1 MRVLLGVSGGIAAYK
16 AAILVRR
23 LQDSGHQVRCA
34 ITRSAPRFVSPL
46 TLEVLTG
53 HAVYSESYLEARG
66 KAEEEHIAAAQWADV
81 LCVAPA
87 TANTLARLS
96 LGLAE
101 DFLST
106 TALAFEGTLFVA
118 PAMHAA
124 MWGKPEVQENM
135 ARLQAR
141 GVRVL
146 GPVEGALASGERGM
160 GRMLEPEEIVA
171 AIDASRSEG
180 ILSGRRV
187 VISAGPTFESLDPV
201 RFLGNRSSG
210 RMGFALAEEAAELG
224 AHVILVAGPVSLA
237 GPSGVERVDVVDAL
251 GMEAAVYEAA
261 ADADLVIMA
270 AAVSDFRPAVRKD
283 QKIKKDGSVPSIVLV
298 ENPDILRG
306 LADKAPTAVR
316 VGFAAETE
324 NLEKN
329 AETKLRAKD
338 VDYLVANDVSR
349 TDIGFD
355 SESNEVTVY
364 GRDGSVHHLSRRPKT
379 EIARE
384 LLKLF
389 ARDQRLS

>member
-1 MRVLLGVSGGIAAYK
+1 
-16 AAILVRR
+16 
-23 LQDSGHQVRCA
+23 
-34 ITRSAPRFVSPL
+34 
-46 TLEVLTG
+46 
-53 HAVYSESYLEARG
+53 
-66 KAEEEHIAAAQWADV
+66 
-81 LCVAPA
+81 
-87 TANTLARLS
+87 
-96 LGLAE
+96 
-101 DFLST
+101 
-106 TALAFEGTLFVA
+106 
-118 PAMHAA
+118 
-124 MWGKPEVQENM
+124 
-135 ARLQAR
+135 
-141 GVRVL
+141 
-146 GPVEGALASGERGM
+146 
-160 GRMLEPEEIVA
+160 MLEPEEIVA

-210 RMGFALAEEAAELG
+210 RMGFALAEEAAGLG

-306 LADKAPTAVR
+306 LADEAPTAVR

-324 NLEKN
+324 NFEKN